1 MSAVRPSYEVMEIS
15 DTKAAPPN
23 GRYLKLILPIVGIGI
38 VLTIV
43 SLALIVATLVTVNNR
58 FDDIEDTGDVQPTI
72 STPSTSSP
80 ITTMPTTQ
88 LPINATLAESISIAE
103 VMTYLNELQRIA
115 TSENGTRA
123 VNTLGF
129 NRTLDYIAN
138 YLEANT
144 NYNVTK
150 SFFPVRLFA
159 LARNP
164 ILLSSIDS
172 TVINHTYSTNLSIAE
187 FYRVQFTVSVNF
199 SSYVR
204 LTVIPDVGCT
214 EADWQA
220 AIPPPS
226 GQVALVK
233 RGNCTFVEKAELATK
248 FNVSALLFYNDG
260 TAPDRFA
267 PINVNLGQKN
277 TLPAL
282 FLSFNL
288 GQKLVE
294 AAENVSNNAGVRIEI
309 DVANDLPFPVGN
321 ICADTPTGDVTQT
334 IVVGS
339 HSDSVPAG
347 PGINDNGELIK

>member
-1 MSAVRPSYEVMEIS
+1 
-15 DTKAAPPN
+15 
-23 GRYLKLILPIVGIGI
+23 
-38 VLTIV
+38 
-43 SLALIVATLVTVNNR
+43 
-58 FDDIEDTGDVQPTI
+58 
-72 STPSTSSP
+72 
-80 ITTMPTTQ
+80 
-88 LPINATLAESISIAE
+88 
-103 VMTYLNELQRIA
+103 
-115 TSENGTRA
+115 
-123 VNTLGF
+123 
-129 NRTLDYIAN
+129 
-138 YLEANT
+138 
-144 NYNVTK
+144 VTK
-150 SFFPVRLFA
+150 SFFPVRQFS

-164 ILLSSIDS
+164 ILLSSIDG

-220 AIPPPS
+220 AIPPAS

-294 AAENVSNNAGVRIEI
+294 AAENVSNDASVRIEI